1 MDLISFSSGVYKLI
15 REKIKT
21 LQEHLHA
28 GNAKNYEEYLKL
40 TGQIKTLEELEQDIK
55 ELLDKEK

>member
-15 REKIKT
+15 REKVKA

-28 GNAKNYEEYLKL
+28 NKEKNYEEYLKL

>member
-1 MDLISFSSGVYKLI
+1 MDIISFSSGVYKLI
-15 REKIKT
+15 REKVKT

-40 TGQIKTLEELEQDIK
+40 TGQIKTLEELEQDII
-55 ELLDKEK
+55 